1 MNACPE
7 GGIGNGQ
14 LASASGKL
22 DFFFAGPTFET
33 DEQPQPGLVRVW
45 VVWPALLLTAISYTR
60 NHKSGNLI
68 CAPRDDQFKA
78 APAKCDQLSLGK
90 CALNI

>member
-33 DEQPQPGLVRVW
+33 DELPVWPSPGLGSL
-45 VVWPALLLTAISYTR
+45 ACSSTAISYTR

-78 APAKCDQLSLGK
+78 APAKCDQLSLRK